1 MAKVIRAVEVV
12 GWLAIVRNPLA
23 RKLLGSAENYP
34 SRGGPFYEFQVRFNP
49 LHRHTLAAGKRSVP
63 VALSLTAFMRPLSA
77 FKRRALLAFSPL
89 AARLFALVVLS
100 TVWGCATAPAVPYT
114 LDTSPLAFLPAAGAG
129 IDDQRGRFRE
139 ILCAVDEAHGHELP
153 EYRPCD
159 QILHRFSDEPPGT
172 GRPVHL
178 GPARAKLRVA
188 VVAGLGA
195 ECFARLVSAFRFA
208 LEHVQGFGYQTASI
222 RVDGL
227 SSSTNNGRQVK
238 DAVVAMD
245 LAPEERLVLIGYSKG
260 TPDILEGLV
269 TYPELAQRVT
279 AVVSV
284 AGSINGSPLADDASA
299 SMLGLLEY
307 LPGSQCDE
315 GDGGALDSLKP
326 SIRRDFASTHELP
339 KTVQYYSLATF
350 ARREQISFG
359 LRGSYD
365 DLATIDP
372 RNDSQMLFYD
382 QIIIGGALLGF
393 VNADHWAV
401 ALPISRQRPGLAA
414 TLVNRNEFPR
424 EILLEAIVRHVE
436 EQLSCCVTTAEA
448 AKLTES
454 P

>member
-1 MAKVIRAVEVV
+1 MASALEGCSGPTPGLR
-12 GWLAIVRNPLA
+12 WLR
-23 RKLLGSAENYP
+23 LG
-34 SRGGPFYEFQVRFNP
+34 RGG
-49 LHRHTLAAGKRSVP
+49 
-63 VALSLTAFMRPLSA
+63 LSL
-77 FKRRALLAFSPL
+77 LL
-89 AARLFALVVLS
+89 VLS
-100 TVWGCATAPAVPYT
+100 IVWACATAPAVPYT
-114 LDTSPLAFLPAAGAG
+114 LATSPLALLPAAGAG

-139 ILCAVDEAHGHELP
+139 ILCAVDEAHGHEQP
-153 EYRPCD
+153 EYRPCGD
-159 QILHRFSDEPPGT
+159 ILHRFTDEPAGT
-172 GRPVHL
+172 GEPVHL
-178 GPARAKLRVA
+178 GPARSKLRVA

-195 ECFARLVSAFRFA
+195 ECFGGFVSAFQFA
-208 LEHVQGFGYQTASI
+208 LEHLQGLGYQTASI

-227 SSSTNNGRQVK
+227 SSSTNNGRQIK

-245 LAPEERLVLIGYSKG
+245 LAPDERLVLVGYSKG
-260 TPDILEGLV
+260 TPDILEGLA
-269 TYPELAQRVT
+269 TYPELAQRVA

-284 AGSINGSPLADDASA
+284 AGSVNGSPLADDASA
-299 SMLGLLEY
+299 SMLTLLEY

-326 SIRRDFASTHELP
+326 SMRRDFARTHELP
-339 KTVQYYSLATF
+339 GTVQYYSLATF

-365 DLATIDP
+365 ELAKIDP

-382 QIIIGGALLGF
+382 QIIAGGALLGF

-436 EQLSCCVTTAEA
+436 EQLLAMPPQSLASA
-448 AKLTES
+448 SRPRDQAWRRS
-454 P
+454 A